1 MMRAKEKIERLRAE
15 IEKQLIPLIDSD
27 YVLWDLPYH
36 TNIGDTL
43 IWQGEWNGNSYFSY
57 WKCRFVFFS
66 ERHRYSDRW
75 HL

>member
-43 IWQGEWNGNSYFSY
+43 IWQGEWNFLRKLPY
-57 WKCRFVFFS
+57 KCLG
-66 ERHRYSDRW
+66 YSSCNTCTFPK
-75 HL
+75 LQELS

>member
-43 IWQGEWNGNSYFSY
+43 IWQGEWNFLRSCLINVSDI
-57 WKCRFVFFS
+57 
-66 ERHRYSDRW
+66 RHVI
-75 HL
+75 HALFQNCL

>member
-43 IWQGEWNGNSYFSY
+43 IWQ
-57 WKCRFVFFS
+57 
-66 ERHRYSDRW
+66 
-75 HL
+75 